1 MPDRRRQACFR
12 RRDYRRIRW
21 TLSLRRLDMRLA
33 EDGYLIAQ
41 MKLFLRL
48 KCGIIRDAVCLHAS
62 GPYYARLYGH
72 LDREVEKAV
81 AKLSR
86 MEVVRVRHSVGVDS
100 TGEPAIFFRIVLT
113 DSASKAD
120 VLAEITARVS
130 ATLFDE
136 VRPHENWGLIPY
148 FSFRSKSEQDK
159 RNEPEWA

>member
-1 MPDRRRQACFR
+1 MPIVPIGFVHQ
-12 RRDYRRIRW
+12 
-21 TLSLRRLDMRLA
+21 
-33 EDGYLIAQ
+33 GQ
-41 MKLFLRL
+41 
-48 KCGIIRDAVCLHAS
+48 
-62 GPYYARLYGH
+62 

-81 AKLSR
+81 AKLSTR
-86 MEVVRVRHSVGVDS
+86 EVVRVSHSVGVDS

-120 VLAEITARVS
+120 ALADVTGHVS

-136 VRPHENWGLIPY
+136 LRPHENWGLIPY